1 MHGKM
6 EIFAEKA
13 LQHKIPSQFDK
24 NQYGQPKCNT
34 NSRKTALKFTLQEH
48 IIETKP
54 WKKKGGLLELEE
66 YKLTGQVRE
75 TVQDLLAGSKKIAGT
90 EYKRRYDNSLNVVPV
105 KWVIDNVL
113 QPEGIKWYTEN

>member
-1 MHGKM
+1 M
-6 EIFAEKA
+6 
-13 LQHKIPSQFDK
+13 
-24 NQYGQPKCNT
+24 
-34 NSRKTALKFTLQEH
+34 
-48 IIETKP
+48 
-54 WKKKGGLLELEE
+54 ELEE

-90 EYKRRYDNSLNVVPV
+90 EYKRRYDNSLNIVPV